1 MIKEY
6 IKVQLNE
13 LIPHAR
19 NPRKNDS
26 AVEAVSKSIKETG
39 YITPIIVDENNEIL
53 CGHTRAKSLK
63 KLGHSEVE
71 VLKVTGLT
79 DEQKKR
85 YRILDNKTGEV
96 AEWDF
101 EILQEDFKLE
111 ELVDLGFDI
120 KDLDQGEVIEDEAP
134 PIPETPKTVKGD
146 IYELNGHRIMCGDS
160 TILSDVEKLMDG
172 NKSDISIQS
181 PPYNVGKTPNGNAQK
196 YQNDNDSKTND
207 QYFNLI
213 TQSTQNALLNSI
225 YSFINLQSIS
235 GNKLALISYL
245 DTLKEYFCDYIIWDK
260 MQSEPAM
267 GENILNSR
275 FEFVYVFGESAKRRI
290 GVKKFRGN
298 LENIVYIKSRQDKEF
313 SRIHK
318 ATYPVAFASY
328 FIENFSMQSCLDLFL
343 GTGTTLIACEQ
354 TNRKCYGMEL
364 DEKYC
369 DVIVQRWVNFTKQT
383 KIKRNG
389 IDMEWPTNNQE
400 TTKNA

>member
-19 NPRKNDS
+19 NPRKNDG

-39 YITPIIVDENNEIL
+39 YITPIIVDEKNEIL

-101 EILQEDFKLE
+101 EILQEDFKLD
-111 ELVDLGFDI
+111 ELVGLGFDI

-134 PIPETPKTVKGD
+134 PIPETPKTVNGD
-146 IYELNGHRIMCGDS
+146 IYELNGHRVMCGDS
-160 TILSDVEKLMDG
+160 TIITDVEKLMDG
-172 NKSDISIQS
+172 QKADMVFTD
-181 PPYNVGKTPNGNAQK
+181 PPYGVNYEGGHFHSGNVSIVRKREKLA
-196 YQNDNDSKTND
+196 YDLDSNIYSEVIPIIASICDGPCYTWFAGTKSFKLFEAIENIKANIHSMLIWHKTN
-207 QYFNLI
+207 
-213 TQSTQNALLNSI
+213 
-225 YSFINLQSIS
+225 
-235 GNKLALISYL
+235 
-245 DTLKEYFCDYIIWDK
+245 
-260 MQSEPAM
+260 
-267 GENILNSR
+267 
-275 FEFVYVFGESAKRRI
+275 
-290 GVKKFRGN
+290 
-298 LENIVYIKSRQDKEF
+298 
-313 SRIHK
+313 
-318 ATYPVAFASY
+318 ATYAAMNMQYKQRHEPCLYWTAKNAKTNWCGKSTENSLWEIKRDSINKYHPTQKPVELAYRAIMNHSVGL
-328 FIENFSMQSCLDLFL
+328 IVDLFL
-343 GTGTTLIACEQ
+343 GSGSTLIACEQ